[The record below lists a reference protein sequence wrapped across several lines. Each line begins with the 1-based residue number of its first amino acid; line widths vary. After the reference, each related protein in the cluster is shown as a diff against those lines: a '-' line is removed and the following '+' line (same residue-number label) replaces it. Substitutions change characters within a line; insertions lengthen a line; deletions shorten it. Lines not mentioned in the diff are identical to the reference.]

1 MLYVYVITKE
11 DCCEDPEWGRGFQR
25 REFDNCSN
33 NIFLFKEDALK
44 AMQKQASTDKD
55 LIFTDRSLETIL
67 DDEGEIIGLQLIDPY
82 NPDDNWIEYRIVDRE
97 VQGS

>member
-1 MLYVYVITKE
+1 MLYVYVITRE
-11 DCCEDPEWGRGFQR
+11 ECREDPEWGHGFQR
-25 REFDNCSN
+25 RELDNCSN

-44 AMQKQASTDKD
+44 AMQKQAETDKT
-55 LIFTDRSLETIL
+55 LIFTDRSLETIF
-67 DDEGEIIGLQLIDPY
+67 DDEGEIVGLQLIDPY